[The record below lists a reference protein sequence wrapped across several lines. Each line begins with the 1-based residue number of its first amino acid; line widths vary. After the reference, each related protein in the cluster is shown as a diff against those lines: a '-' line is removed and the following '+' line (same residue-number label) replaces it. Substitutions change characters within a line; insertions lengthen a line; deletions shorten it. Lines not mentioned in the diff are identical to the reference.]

1 MSPPPLGS
9 LIQIDVP
16 KFRSQ
21 TTSPFHAPKDPL
33 QSSGSDSVVV
43 AFVAGARAFS
53 FGLSRSLS
61 VRFSATFAIVGS
73 CLTAQKAEET
83 SVDDTQFKCNKTF
96 EESAA
101 AAAAA
106 QQRERNQQKMGRRR
120 RRRRRARW
128 VVRRRRSGY
137 P

>member
-1 MSPPPLGS
+1 M
-9 LIQIDVP
+9 
-16 KFRSQ
+16 
-21 TTSPFHAPKDPL
+21 
-33 QSSGSDSVVV
+33 QSSGSDNVVV

-101 AAAAA
+101 AAA
-106 QQRERNQQKMGRRR
+106 QQRERNQQKMGRR